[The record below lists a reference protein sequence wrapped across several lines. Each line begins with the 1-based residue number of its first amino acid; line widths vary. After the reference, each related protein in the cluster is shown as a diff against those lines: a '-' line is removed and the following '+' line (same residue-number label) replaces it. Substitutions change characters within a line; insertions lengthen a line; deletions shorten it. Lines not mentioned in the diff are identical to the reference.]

1 MKHLFDLHAFE
12 SCLDTFFCTFTLII
26 LNYYH
31 YVEKRHFKIRGHF
44 HLLHMYPGHLLYPLK
59 AVQNPALRIFF
70 DSRDPM
76 AQSSS
81 RSRQAGGLA
90 GWERGTQGRAG
101 PESAGTEESDQS
113 LSDAEDQ
120 SWCADAPPSAVD
132 ACDLWQR
139 VSEVWGGGSG
149 VRACDRRLC
158 AALRRRR

>member
-1 MKHLFDLHAFE
+1 MHLKFVWTL
-12 SCLDTFFCTFTLII
+12 FFCTFTLII
-26 LNYYH
+26 KTKRKGTWQFQNSRPFTYYSP
-31 YVEKRHFKIRGHF
+31 FGIRC
-44 HLLHMYPGHLLYPLK
+44 YLYK
-59 AVQNPALRIFF
+59 TQHSVFF

-81 RSRQAGGLA
+81 RSRHAGGLA

-139 VSEVWGGGSG
+139 VSEVLGGSSG
-149 VRACDRRLC
+149 LRACDRRLC

>member
-12 SCLDTFFCTFTLII
+12 ICLDTFFLY
-26 LNYYH
+26 LHLDYYH
-31 YVEKRHFKIRGHF
+31 YVEKAPGNFKIRGHF